1 MFNLVLTSSARIN
14 TGHTESSDA
23 KGRVG
28 GKWGNFQLASHKLPC
43 GMVKSPNP
51 PSNTTVP
58 HSILKQ

>member
-28 GKWGNFQLASHKLPC
+28 GNFQLASHKLPC